1 MTRIRSWGDFLKLV
15 GRHRFPFAL
24 FSVVGIT
31 IIMTAI
37 SLSLYV
43 SSGTSQLDLSR
54 PGFEKIREEVKQAPN
69 DNFSSTGPVD
79 TQSVDEFDTLYKKQ
93 RAYIN
98 ALGNFQ
104 DSSLDDS
111 SLQLEA
117 PTR

>member
-1 MTRIRSWGDFLKLV
+1 MSRIRNWRDFLALV
-15 GRHRFPFAL
+15 RRHRFPFAL
-24 FSVVGIT
+24 ASIVGIT
-31 IIMTAI
+31 ILMTAI

-43 SSGTSQLDLSR
+43 SSGTSELDLSR

-79 TQSVDEFDTLYKKQ
+79 RQSIDEFDALYKKQ
-93 RAYIN
+93 RNYIN
-98 ALGNFQ
+98 ALGDFQ

-117 PTR
+117 N